1 MEKEIKVGLHN
12 KWEIVVRDKNTGEI
26 KGEYIGHNII
36 LNQFWARFISGSST
50 SCLSYIHFGSGSS
63 VPVVTDTSL
72 TTFLGVKTAVSPIFD
87 TDHVYTDGYASVKK
101 TIRLESTE
109 FIGSTISE
117 VGFGYGTSA
126 TSLATKCILKDT
138 NGNPLSITKGGA
150 DVIDIFAT
158 FYAYLGALHSGD
170 FYIQNFTTSNTSSFA
185 SLGGCLLCN
194 RDWSRTTD
202 ANFLTTYSSPRGR
215 SSSESMSGT
224 RLGGLMLAVTPSYSF
239 DVANKKVTY
248 TMPNIVSSNGN
259 FVGGIGSLI
268 FCSDMFIKLPTT
280 GFVQPALTKEVIGT
294 GDGTTKDFNPAFG
307 RIRNNGTFKV
317 YVNDIE
323 VPATADYDLPLPAQ
337 EIITAYMVVDY
348 EQSTG
353 PSLGRANWDMALT
366 QVFENPFYALHP
378 ITSMYIGNAN
388 IYSSDDKINWTL
400 VVTGSGAK
408 TIPIEHKSKRY
419 WKVTGNGAV
428 NVNCYDIKSDSYA
441 TMKMIHLET
450 APPVG
455 ATVSCTYQPD
465 VIAKDANHVLN
476 NISVSLT
483 FNEYTPT

>member
-12 KWEIVVRDKNTGEI
+12 KWEIVVRDKDTGEI
-26 KGEYIGHNII
+26 KGEYTGHNII
-36 LNQFWARFISGSST
+36 LNQFWARFLSIYTT
-50 SCLSYIHFGSGSS
+50 SCLSCIHFGSGSAE
-63 VPVVTDTSL
+63 PVATDTTL
-72 TTFLGVKTAVSPIFD
+72 TTFLGAKAIASSIYD
-87 TDHVYTDGYASVKK
+87 TSHVYTDGYASVKK

-117 VGFGYGTSA
+117 VGFGYGTGASN
-126 TSLATKCILKDT
+126 LMTKCILKDT
-138 NGNPLSITKGGA
+138 NGNPLSIVKGSA

-158 FYAYLGALHSGD
+158 FYAYVGKLHSGD
-170 FYIQNFTTSNTSSFA
+170 FYIQNFTTSAESTYA

-194 RDWSRTTD
+194 REWSRTTG

-215 SSSESMSGT
+215 TSSDSMSST
-224 RLGGLMLAVTPSYSF
+224 SLGGLMLAVTPSHSF

-248 TMPNIVSSNGN
+248 TMPNIVSSDGN
-259 FVGGIGSLI
+259 FVGGIGSLV

-280 GFVQPALTKEVIGT
+280 GFAQPVLTKEVIGT
-294 GDGTTKDFNPAFG
+294 GDGSTKDFNPAFG
-307 RIRNNGTFKV
+307 RIKNNGTFKV

-323 VPATADYDLPLPAQ
+323 VTATADYGLPMPAQ
-337 EIITAYMVVDY
+337 QLMTGYMIVHY
-348 EQSTG
+348 PETTG
-353 PSLGRANWDMALT
+353 PALGMYNWNMALT

-400 VVTGSGAK
+400 VVTGSGDK
-408 TIPIEHKSKRY
+408 TIPAEHKNKRY
-419 WKVTGNGAV
+419 WKATGNGGG
-428 NVNCYDIKSDSYA
+428 NVNCYNIKSDSYA

-476 NISVSLT
+476 NISVALT
-483 FNEYTPT
+483 FNEYAPT